1 MLSTVTLNFVKMKAS
16 DTAVP
21 TEKEAWESVPRSAVG
36 RKPCPPRTEGT
47 ETGLALWP
55 GGWKGQPLARK
66 YSFQEE
72 RPTPSHCTR
81 GGEAPDLQDRFLG
94 RPTAN
99 TALGEGGP

>member
-1 MLSTVTLNFVKMKAS
+1 M
-16 DTAVP
+16 
-21 TEKEAWESVPRSAVG
+21 G
-36 RKPCPPRTEGT
+36 RKPCLPRTDGA

-72 RPTPSHCTR
+72 RPTSSHSTW
-81 GGEAPDLQDRFLG
+81 GGETQDLQDSFPAS
-94 RPTAN
+94 PTGN